1 MSRYI
6 DADALIN
13 DLEYDIAIDEDI
25 LGYVGTDQIT
35 RTTTRFDKD
44 CKQNAIDLLMN
55 TPSIDIVFCKECIH
69 CADDWNGNQ
78 PMFTCELGRCGESV
92 QPNDFC
98 SYGER
103 EGE

>member
-1 MSRYI
+1 MSRLI
-6 DADALIN
+6 DADALKEFFHEDEGKGEWTYN
-13 DLEYDIAIDEDI
+13 IAVNAYIDASP
-25 LGYVGTDQIT
+25 T
-35 RTTTRFDKD
+35 
-44 CKQNAIDLLMN
+44 IDAV
-55 TPSIDIVFCKECIH
+55 SVVRCKECKH

-92 QPNDFC
+92 QPNDYC